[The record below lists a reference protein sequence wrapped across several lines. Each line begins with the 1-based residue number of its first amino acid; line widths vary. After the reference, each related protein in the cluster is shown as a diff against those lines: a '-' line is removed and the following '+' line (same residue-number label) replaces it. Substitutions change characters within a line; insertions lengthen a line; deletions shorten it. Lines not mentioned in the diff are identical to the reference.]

1 MDLRKLRQVDL
12 ATLLKVTPR
21 QIHNLVKQGM
31 PSFVDDDGKR
41 KYDGPECVAWFVTRE
56 RGGDE
61 DLGDVDAAKVRI
73 DTVRADILE
82 VELAEK
88 LGKVMTVEQFQL
100 ARNDADARVAA
111 KLKALENRLAPAVV
125 GTADVQDGLK
135 RVKPLVAEAMEEL
148 YRGEDIPQPAED
160 EDEEDVA

>member
-31 PSFVDDDGKR
+31 PSFIDDDGKR
-41 KYDGPECVAWFVTRE
+41 KYDGPECVAWFVARE

-61 DLGDVDAAKVRI
+61 DLGDVDAARVRLESL
-73 DTVRADILE
+73 RADILE

-88 LGKVMTVEQFQL
+88 LGKVMTVEQFEK
-100 ARNDADARVAA
+100 ARFDADARVAA

-125 GTADVQDGLK
+125 GTTDVQDGLA
-135 RVKPLVAEAMEEL
+135 RVKPLVAEAMDEL
-148 YRGEDIPQPAED
+148 YRGEDVPTIDPAED
-160 EDEEDVA
+160 EPAA